1 MTKRTQVIAELETEL
16 IDMLNVNGGLVE
28 TRWVSRFVEL
38 MRNTGDIEGRDY
50 LLRVLLNTP
59 QNDKAILSRFIQLG
73 GLELLGLWINA
84 YRHNSQ
90 LEDTQIIHSCLS
102 SLNKFTISTDLL
114 DRTQIGKAVNKL
126 VKHADPSIQAK
137 ANTIVSKWKKMV
149 TEQDDTKRLQRPRVE
164 TRVVLPKK

>member
-1 MTKRTQVIAELETEL
+1 MMKRTPVIGELETEL
-16 IDMLNVNGGLVE
+16 NDMLNVNGGLME

-38 MRNTGDIEGRDY
+38 MRETGVTEGKDY
-50 LLRVLLNTP
+50 LLKVLLNTP

-73 GLELLGLWINA
+73 GIELLGLWINA
-84 YRHNSQ
+84 HRHSTQ
-90 LEDTQIIHSCLS
+90 IEDTQIIHSCLS
-102 SLNKFTISTDLL
+102 SLNKLTLSTDLL

-126 VKHADPSIQAK
+126 VKHADQSIQAK

-149 TEQDDTKRLQRPRVE
+149 TEQDDSKRLQKPKVE

>member
-73 GLELLGLWINA
+73 GLELLGL
-84 YRHNSQ
+84 
-90 LEDTQIIHSCLS
+90 
-102 SLNKFTISTDLL
+102 
-114 DRTQIGKAVNKL
+114 
-126 VKHADPSIQAK
+126 
-137 ANTIVSKWKKMV
+137 
-149 TEQDDTKRLQRPRVE
+149 
-164 TRVVLPKK
+164 